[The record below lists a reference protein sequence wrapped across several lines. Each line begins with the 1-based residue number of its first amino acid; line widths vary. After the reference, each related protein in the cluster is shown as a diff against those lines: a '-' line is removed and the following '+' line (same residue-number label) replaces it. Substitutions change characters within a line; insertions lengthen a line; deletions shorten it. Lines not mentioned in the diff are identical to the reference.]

1 VEKDKREVITRDSIK
16 AELLPRYSKG
26 IKASIIHLI
35 ALPFICILVCY
46 LMSFI

>member
-1 VEKDKREVITRDSIK
+1 MEKDKREVITRDSIK